1 MPANRIGLY
10 EIAILSLLREEPMH
24 PYQMQLLLRERHKD
38 EILVLKRGS
47 LYHAINRLV
56 RDKFVEAVSSL
67 RHGRRPER
75 TTYRITSAGRQQ
87 LLSSLSQMIAIPKNE
102 PSEFLGAVSF
112 LLYLSPGEAIE
123 KLSTRVTQL
132 ESKIQ
137 TTKTT
142 IKAAASRVQ
151 RINLIESEYRIAMQT
166 AELQW
171 IRHLLA
177 EIRSHRLRWDIE
189 KVFQEARSHRKAF
202 EAKARSV
209 LTRSKQSK
217 EGRKP

>member
-1 MPANRIGLY
+1 MPVTHVGLY
-10 EIAILSLLREEPMH
+10 EIAILALLREEPMH

-38 EILVLKRGS
+38 EILLLKRGS

-56 RDKFVEAVSSL
+56 GDKFVEAVSNT

-75 TTYRITSAGRQQ
+75 TTYRVTSAGRQQ
-87 LLSSLSQMIAIPKNE
+87 LHNSLSQMIAIPKNE

-112 LLYLSPGEAIE
+112 LLYLTPGEAVE
-123 KLSTRVTQL
+123 KLSARVTQL

-142 IKAAASRVQ
+142 IKTASSRVQ
-151 RINLIESEYRIAMQT
+151 RINLIESEYRIAMHA

-171 IRHLLA
+171 IRRLLA
-177 EIRSHRLRWDIE
+177 EIRSHKLHWDIE
-189 KVFQEARSHRKAF
+189 KVFQDARTQRKISAT
-202 EAKARSV
+202 KVQLPHMRI
-209 LTRSKQSK
+209 KQPR
-217 EGRKP
+217 EGRTP